1 VLEDALLR
9 AFLVGDS
16 RNDQEAWLLDVYYDS
31 EFDPLKQ
38 VLLMKSV
45 SVR

>member
-1 VLEDALLR
+1 MLEDALLR

-16 RNDQEAWLLDVYYDS
+16 GNDQEDRLLDVYCDS

-38 VLLMKSV
+38 VLLMESV

>member
-16 RNDQEAWLLDVYYDS
+16 GNDQEDRLLDVYYDS
-31 EFDPLKQ
+31 
-38 VLLMKSV
+38 
-45 SVR
+45 